1 MVQGKLQAA
10 CWNFFSNVVMGAHL
24 SPVLTVG
31 YVVSTW
37 PRLSQ
42 TFVLTEVVA
51 LERSGVP
58 LRIFSVKDPGGEP
71 VHAKVAQ
78 VRAEVTYLSFRC
90 GWKRIVRANLRLARK
105 LPGRYSRALWH
116 AISYG
121 RIGIVR
127 RFFQAGYLAYLLRD
141 EPVGHLH
148 AHFATAPT
156 LVAMFAS
163 ELTGIPYTFTAHAK
177 DIYVDTQHRLLRKEI
192 AQARAVVTVSEYN
205 REYLKREISPSS
217 NGKIHCIYNGLD
229 LADFNFRWPRASDP
243 GPPVILSVARL
254 IRKKGLEDLI
264 KAAAILKQR
273 RRAFKLEIV
282 GSGPLRTALEN
293 RAAEL
298 SLGDCIEFSGA
309 QPQERV
315 SSAYGRAAIFA
326 LPCVVTEDG
335 DRDGIPTVVL
345 EAMASGVPVV
355 STPVSGIPELIDSF
369 HDGVL
374 VPPNN
379 PLMLAE
385 ALDRLLSDPEL
396 RDNLARAARS
406 KIESEFLVEHS
417 SRQLLTLFQNRVGR

>member
-1 MVQGKLQAA
+1 MED
-10 CWNFFSNVVMGAHL
+10 HL
-24 SPVLTVG
+24 NPVLTVG

-71 VHAKVAQ
+71 VHAKVAE

-90 GWKRIVRANLRLARK
+90 RWKRIVLANLRLARK
-105 LPGRYSRALWH
+105 LPTRYLRALCH

-127 RFFQAGYLAYLLRD
+127 RFFQAGYLADLLRR
-141 EPVGHLH
+141 EPVAHLH

-163 ELTGIPYTFTAHAK
+163 ELTGIPYTFTAHAR
-177 DIYVDTQHRLLRKEI
+177 DIYVDTQHRLLRKQI
-192 AQARAVVTVSEYN
+192 AQAHAVVTVSQYN
-205 REYLKREISPSS
+205 QEYLKREISPAS

-229 LADFNFRWPRASDP
+229 LANFNFHWPRAADL

-264 KAAAILKQR
+264 KAAAILKKQG
-273 RRAFKLEIV
+273 RAFKMEIV
-282 GSGPLRTALEN
+282 GSGPLRLALEA
-293 RAAEL
+293 RAVEL
-298 SLGDCIEFSGA
+298 SLGDCVEFTGA
-309 QPQERV
+309 QPQEKV

-326 LPCVVTEDG
+326 LPCVVTKDG
-335 DRDGIPTVVL
+335 DRDGIPTVIL

-369 HDGVL
+369 RDGVL

-379 PLMLAE
+379 PLMLAD
-385 ALDRLLSDPEL
+385 ALERLLSDPEL

-406 KIESEFLVEHS
+406 KIESAFLVEHS
-417 SRQLLTLFQNRVGR
+417 SRQLLSLFLNGAAR

>member
-1 MVQGKLQAA
+1 
-10 CWNFFSNVVMGAHL
+10 
-24 SPVLTVG
+24 
-31 YVVSTW
+31 VSTW

-42 TFVLTEVVA
+42 TFVLTEVMA
-51 LERSGVP
+51 MERSGVP

-71 VHAKVAQ
+71 VHAKVAE

-90 GWKRIVRANLRLARK
+90 GWQRIVRANLRLAQK
-105 LPGRYSRALWH
+105 LPGRYLRALGH

-127 RFFQAGYLAYLLRD
+127 RFFQACYLADLLHN
-141 EPVGHLH
+141 EQVTHLH

-163 ELTGIPYTFTAHAK
+163 ELTGIPYTFTAHAR
-177 DIYVDTQHRLLRKEI
+177 DIYVDTQHRLLRKQI

-229 LADFNFRWPRASDP
+229 LANFNFHCPRASDL

-264 KAAAILKQR
+264 KAAAILKKLGR
-273 RRAFKLEIV
+273 TFKMEIV
-282 GSGPLRTALEN
+282 GSGPLRAALEN
-293 RAAEL
+293 RVAEL
-298 SLGDCIEFSGA
+298 SLGDCVEFRGA
-309 QPQERV
+309 QPQESV
-315 SSAYGRAAIFA
+315 SSAYDRAAIFA
-326 LPCVVTEDG
+326 LPCVVTKDG
-335 DRDGIPTVVL
+335 DRDGIPTVIL

-369 HDGVL
+369 RDGVL

-379 PLMLAE
+379 PLMLAN

-396 RDNLARAARS
+396 RDNLARAARA
-406 KIESEFLVEHS
+406 KIESAFLVEHS
-417 SRQLLTLFQNRVGR
+417 SSQLLSLFLNGASR

>member
-1 MVQGKLQAA
+1 
-10 CWNFFSNVVMGAHL
+10 MGARL
-24 SPVLTVG
+24 NPVLTVG

-42 TFVLTEVVA
+42 TFVLTEVMA

-71 VHAKVAQ
+71 IHANVAL
-78 VRAEVTYLSFRC
+78 VRAEVTYLSFQR

-105 LPGRYSRALWH
+105 MPARYLRALGH
-116 AISYG
+116 AVSYG
-121 RIGIVR
+121 RLGIMR
-127 RFFQAGYLAYLLRD
+127 RFFQAGYLADLLRH
-141 EPVGHLH
+141 EQVTHLH

-163 ELTGIPYTFTAHAK
+163 ELTGIPYTFTAHAR

-229 LADFNFRWPRASDP
+229 LANFNFHCPRASDL

-264 KAAAILKQR
+264 KAAAILKRQGH
-273 RRAFKLEIV
+273 AFKMEIV
-282 GSGPLRTALEN
+282 GSGPLRAALEN
-293 RAAEL
+293 RVAEL
-298 SLGDCIEFSGA
+298 SLGDCVEFRGA
-309 QPQERV
+309 QPQESV

-326 LPCVVTEDG
+326 LPCVVTTDG
-335 DRDGIPTVVL
+335 DRDGIPTVIL

-369 HDGVL
+369 RDGVL

-379 PLMLAE
+379 PLLLAD
-385 ALDRLLSDPEL
+385 ALERLLCDPEL
-396 RDNLARAARS
+396 RDNLARAARA
-406 KIESEFLVEHS
+406 KIESAFLVERS
-417 SRQLLTLFQNRVGR
+417 SSQLLSLFLNGAGR

>member
-1 MVQGKLQAA
+1 M
-10 CWNFFSNVVMGAHL
+10 N
-24 SPVLTVG
+24 PVLTVG

-71 VHAKVAQ
+71 VHAKVDQ

-90 GWKRIVRANLRLARK
+90 AWKHIVRANLRLARN
-105 LPGRYSRALWH
+105 LPGRYGRALWH
-116 AISYG
+116 AIGYG
-121 RIGIVR
+121 RFGIVR
-127 RFFQAGYLAYLLRD
+127 RFFQAGYLASLLLD

-156 LVAMFAS
+156 LVAMFVS
-163 ELTGIPYTFTAHAK
+163 ELTGIPYTFTAHAR

-192 AQARAVVTVSEYN
+192 DQARAVVTVSEYN

-229 LADFNFRWPRASDP
+229 LDDFDFHWPRASDP

-264 KAAAILKQR
+264 QAAAILKQR
-273 RRAFKLEIV
+273 GRVFKMEIV
-282 GSGPLRTALEN
+282 GSGPLRNALEN
-293 RAAEL
+293 QVSQL
-298 SLGDCIEFSGA
+298 SLSDCVKFSGA
-309 QPQERV
+309 QPQESV
-315 SSAYGRAAIFA
+315 SAAYGRASIFA
-326 LPCVVTEDG
+326 LPCIVTEDG

-369 HDGVL
+369 RDGVL
-374 VPPNN
+374 VPPND
-379 PLMLAE
+379 PFTLAH
-385 ALDRLLSDPEL
+385 ALDLLLSDPEL
-396 RDNLARAARS
+396 RDYLARSARV
-406 KIESEFLVEHS
+406 KIESEFLVEQS
-417 SRQLLTLFQNRVGR
+417 SKQLLTLFQNGDAR